1 MTEVILTHFILQ
13 YGVHGN
19 RKTACG
25 AKLGHQ
31 FRTRT
36 LFAFYPHAQYL
47 GLGDAVPSQLHDG
60 VVAAA
65 DRSLDVVEADL
76 DRPAAVT
83 VIGHRDTDTAS
94 DGRTTTTGSR
104 SAGRRPPAAHF

>member
-13 YGVHGN
+13 
-19 RKTACG
+19 
-25 AKLGHQ
+25 LGQPSFARAPCSH
-31 FRTRT
+31 FTCTR
-36 LFAFYPHAQYL
+36 AQYL
-47 GLGDAVPSQLHDG
+47 GLGDTVPRQFHDG